1 MTVYII
7 VHYYELEK
15 LFTRVSDEP
24 DIQVLTL
31 PYVIQMILHSLISHP
46 KFPSTVVSVIKIEY
60 FV

>member
-15 LFTRVSDEP
+15 LFTRICDEP

-31 PYVIQMILHSLISHP
+31 PYVIQMILHSLISYP
-46 KFPSTVVSVIKIEY
+46 KFP
-60 FV
+60 